1 MAPARSGRT
10 FLEGSHPSADHPGGR
25 DNACVGMAKHELG
38 IVGLATMGQ
47 NLARNFASRG
57 VRVNAIGPGAVYTAL
72 SRDRL
77 DDPKVLGATLAH
89 IPMGRVAQ
97 PEDLK
102 GAAVFLA
109 SDESAYVTG
118 ITLFVDGGWLT
129 V

>member
-1 MAPARSGRT
+1 MAPWILAHGNGLDELVILAS
-10 FLEGSHPSADHPGGR
+10 
-25 DNACVGMAKHELG
+25 GMA
-38 IVGLATMGQ
+38 LA
-47 NLARNFASRG
+47 LAGRG
-57 VRVNAIGPGAVYTAL
+57 VRVNAIGPGPVYTAL

-77 DDPKVLGATLAH
+77 DDPQALASVVAH

-97 PEDLK
+97 QDDLK

-129 V
+129 I